1 MEAYIG
7 SIMLFAGNFAPRGW
21 MLCAG
26 QTLAIA
32 QYQAL
37 FSLLG
42 TYYGGN
48 GTTTFMLPDLRSRV
62 PVGAGQGN
70 GLTNWNLGE
79 SQGVENV
86 ALLSTQMP
94 AHNHTV
100 NVGTSAAN
108 SPAASNNYL
117 AVANANLSGDPVTV
131 NTYNGTPN
139 ATLAAN
145 SLSIAGQGQPH
156 NNLQPSLALNY
167 IICLEGIYPSRN

>member
-1 MEAYIG
+1 MEAFMG
-7 SIMLFAGNFAPRGW
+7 SIVLFAGNFAPRGW
-21 MLCAG
+21 MFCSG

-62 PVGAGQGN
+62 PVGVGQGN
-70 GLTNWNLGE
+70 GLTNWNIGE

-86 ALLSTQMP
+86 TLLSTQMP

-100 NVGTSAAN
+100 SVGTGAAN
-108 SPAASNNYL
+108 SPTASNNFL
-117 AVANANLSGDPVTV
+117 AVANANLGGDPVTV
-131 NTYNGTPN
+131 NTYNGTGN

-145 SLSIAGQGQPH
+145 SLSISGQGQPH
-156 NNLQPSLALNY
+156 SNLQPSLALNY

>member
-26 QTLAIA
+26 QTLPIA
-32 QYQAL
+32 QYSAL

-70 GLTNWNLGE
+70 GLTNWTLGE
-79 SQGVENV
+79 AQGVENV
-86 ALLSTQMP
+86 TLLSTQMP
-94 AHNHTV
+94 AHNHAV
-100 NVGTSAAN
+100 NVGTGDAN
-108 SPAASNNYL
+108 TPTASNNFL
-117 AVANANLSGDPVTV
+117 AVANSTLGGDPVVV
-131 NTYNGTPN
+131 NTYNGTPS

-145 SLSIAGQGQPH
+145 SISISGQGQPH
-156 NNLQPSLALNY
+156 ANIQPSLALNY
-167 IICLEGIYPSRN
+167 IICLEGIFPSRN

>member
-21 MLCAG
+21 MFCAG

-70 GLTNWNLGE
+70 GLANWTLGE
-79 SQGVENV
+79 SQGFENV
-86 ALLSTQMP
+86 TLLPNQMP

-100 NVGTSAAN
+100 NVGTGDAN
-108 SPAASNNYL
+108 TPTASNNYL
-117 AVANANLSGDPVTV
+117 AVANSSLGGDPVVV
-131 NTYNGTPN
+131 NTYNGTPS

-145 SLSIAGQGQPH
+145 SISIAGNSQPH
-156 NNLQPSLALNY
+156 SNIQPSLALNY